1 LAGDL
6 VAGCNRYGIDNPCP
20 IITKRL
26 SLYGNSDD
34 LLSDF
39 KKLAEKFNK
48 DYPGMDIDPDVYGPA
63 ELKLDTKQTLETL
76 DFKETE
82 CKSPLRKKAGILN
95 LNLLNK

>member
-1 LAGDL
+1 
-6 VAGCNRYGIDNPCP
+6 
-20 IITKRL
+20 
-26 SLYGNSDD
+26 
-34 LLSDF
+34 
-39 KKLAEKFNK
+39 
-48 DYPGMDIDPDVYGPA
+48 MDIDPDVYGPA